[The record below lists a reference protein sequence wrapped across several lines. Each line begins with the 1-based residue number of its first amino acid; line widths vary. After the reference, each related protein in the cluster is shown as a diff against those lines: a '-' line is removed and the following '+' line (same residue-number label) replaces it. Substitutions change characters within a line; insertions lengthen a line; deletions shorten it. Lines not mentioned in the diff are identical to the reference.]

1 MKLLM
6 IFRRSKPT
14 ATTAGNRAA
23 ERQSVSP
30 PICPAQLLV
39 DYKSTL
45 TSIAAYQ
52 IDRAVRSAVDPNI
65 LRTIDSAVG
74 EVFYDVVFD
83 EMYPKIRNA
92 IVVTW
97 RKV

>member
-1 MKLLM
+1 MKFPM
-6 IFRRSKPT
+6 AFRRSKPT
-14 ATTAGNRAA
+14 ATTAGNHVAA
-23 ERQSVSP
+23 RQSVSP
-30 PICPAQLLV
+30 PIWPAQLLV
-39 DYKSTL
+39 DYKSTP

-52 IDRAVRSAVDPNI
+52 VDRAVCSAVDPDI
-65 LRTIDSAVG
+65 LHTIDSAVG
-74 EVFYDVVFD
+74 QVFYDAVFD